1 MGNDYYEKY
10 NNEKKMPI
18 NIELNKVCYFPE
30 EIITG
35 TITIFPRLETID
47 ALNESPELTIKLK
60 EYLQYTYT
68 TKNGKHT
75 THHTVSETKFLIEET
90 INFKDSLTLEYSAGI
105 KIPFS
110 YQIPKE
116 VHPTMFLDFYDEFC
130 RHFFMVEVPCCEAIR
145 TKALV
150 MRNTFPEKV
159 LTKNYEAKSEFNKS
173 KLFSEKGSVLCKVK
187 MPKNYFFYDEEIPFE
202 INIDCSKLD
211 LKIKSVKVYLFRK
224 ALYKMR
230 KDSTEIRRKD
240 VKEIYF
246 KEIHL
251 EKGLTNYN
259 VFNSINFPT
268 KSDVYPPNLYEEF
281 EKHGLYEVNDKK
293 IKESY
298 YKLYPGCRT
307 GLLTVEYYLKI
318 KLHFDSLFTFDES
331 IDIPLYFTEN
341 NNLNLSLKN
350 QVFNLATY
358 KYEIDDNLIQ
368 YTSTNTINS

>member
-1 MGNDYYEKY
+1 
-10 NNEKKMPI
+10 MPI

-47 ALNESPELTIKLK
+47 ALNENPELTIKLK

-145 TKALV
+145 TKVLV

-211 LKIKSVKVYLFRK
+211 LKIKSLAVSLSRK
-224 ALYKMR
+224 ERRNYANDLTKIRYYE
-230 KDSTEIRRKD
+230 SSEIVSKII
-240 VKEIYF
+240 K
-246 KEIHL
+246 L
-251 EKGLTNYN
+251 EKGLANYSISD
-259 VFNSINFPT
+259 SINFPNT
-268 KSDVYPPNLYEEF
+268 SKYVSVYPPKVYEEY
-281 EKHGLYEVNDKK
+281 EKHGLYEVNDEAYT
-293 IKESY
+293 I
-298 YKLYPGCRT
+298 
-307 GLLTVEYYLKI
+307 
-318 KLHFDSLFTFDES
+318 
-331 IDIPLYFTEN
+331 YFEEVN
-341 NNLNLSLKN
+341 K
-350 QVFNLATY
+350 
-358 KYEIDDNLIQ
+358 
-368 YTSTNTINS
+368 